1 MILDI
6 TTAHPADTA
15 TRSCRRIR
23 GVARRVG
30 AGLIAAPILALLL
43 TTPTSAQSGEER
55 YEGREIAGV
64 MSWRGA
70 SWLERDSRNEEE
82 NTALL
87 MNELPIEP
95 GDTVVD
101 MGCGSGYFARLMSP
115 LVGRRGRV
123 LCVDIQPQMIEI
135 ARRLAEEAGLAN
147 IEFIVSSPTDPKL
160 PAGQIDLILL
170 VDVYHEFAEPKP
182 MLEAMRT
189 ALRGDGVA
197 ALVEY
202 RLEGESASW
211 IRPDHRMSIEQ
222 VEKEWLPAGYRLERR
237 FDELPSQHLFL
248 FARSGARGEDPPR
261 DRPRQPRP

>member
-1 MILDI
+1 MSDASRHDRPQHAL
-6 TTAHPADTA
+6 TRQPRPA
-15 TRSCRRIR
+15 
-23 GVARRVG
+23 VAVTSVFV
-30 AGLIAAPILALLL
+30 ALLMASCA
-43 TTPTSAQSGEER
+43 PGPAPAQSEDDV

-70 SWLERDSRNEEE
+70 SWLERDSRNQEE
-82 NTALL
+82 NTELL
-87 MNELPIEP
+87 MQELPIEK

-135 ARRLAEEAGLAN
+135 ARRLAQEAGLAN
-147 IEFIVSSPTDPKL
+147 IEFVLSTATDPKL
-160 PAGQIDLILL
+160 PDGEIDLILL

-182 MLEAMRT
+182 MLEAMRR
-189 ALRGDGVA
+189 ALAPDGVA

-202 RLEGESASW
+202 RLEGNSASW

-222 VEKEWLPAGYRLERR
+222 VEKEWLPAGYREVRR
-237 FDELPSQHLFL
+237 FDGLPSQHLFL
-248 FARSGARGEDPPR
+248 FTPS
-261 DRPRQPRP
+261 DRPEADADGPRP